1 MYNVFEKTIPQL
13 QGDMDSGVTTS
24 EEITLS
30 YLIRIAKLD
39 KSGPKV
45 NSVLEVN
52 PDAVFIA
59 RSLYRER
66 KLSGPRGP
74 MHGIPVLLKDN
85 ISTCDK
91 MHTSAGAA
99 SLADNFALADA
110 WVVEELRAAGAVI
123 LGKTNLSEF
132 ARYMTMEVPNGYSAR
147 GGQTINPHGADFDPL
162 GSSTG
167 SAVAAAMS
175 LAAVTVG
182 TETSGSIISPSH
194 ANGIVGLK
202 PTVGTV
208 SRSGII
214 PINSQDTAGPMG
226 RTVED
231 VAILFGAMTGE
242 DPDDPATL
250 ATDGCVHSDYT
261 KFLDTNALKGI
272 RVGICPPAAG
282 RCTDAQTEQF
292 RKALTFLEQA
302 GAQLV
307 EGCELPNLQTSSSFL
322 TDPVLLFEFKRYMD
336 EYLAKYC
343 SVPGIRTLKDI
354 IRYNNDHA
362 PDAIRYGQNI
372 LEECARN
379 TSGNL
384 TEPEYLLA
392 KCRAMTEA
400 GPGGIDRV
408 MQEKNVDVIVTA
420 AANRLPPMAG
430 YPILT
435 VPAGNGADGRPV
447 GMSFM
452 AGAFSEPKLLAYGYA
467 FEAASNLRVVPE
479 VAKAECCL

>member
-1 MYNVFEKTIPQL
+1 MYDVAEKTIDEL
-13 QGDMDSGVTTS
+13 QRDMEQGITSS

-30 YLIRIAKLD
+30 YLMRIAKLD
-39 KSGPKV
+39 QSGPKV
-45 NSVLEVN
+45 NSVLEIN

-59 RSLYRER
+59 RALDRER
-66 KLSGPRGP
+66 KMTGPRGP

-99 SLADNFALADA
+99 ALADNFALADA
-110 WVVEELRAAGAVI
+110 CVVEALREAGAVI

-132 ARYMTMEVPNGYSAR
+132 ARYMTMEIPNGFSAR
-147 GGQTINPHGADFDPL
+147 GGQTINPHGAEFDPL

-175 LAAVTVG
+175 FAAVTVG

-202 PTVGTV
+202 PTIGVV

-226 RTVED
+226 RTVQD
-231 VAILFGAMTGE
+231 VAILLGAMTGE
-242 DPDDPATL
+242 DMDDPATL
-250 ATDGCVHSDYT
+250 STDGLVFRDYT
-261 KFLDTNALKGI
+261 KFLKADALKGV
-272 RVGICPPAAG
+272 RVGICPPPADWCTEAQAA
-282 RCTDAQTEQF
+282 QF

-302 GAQLV
+302 GAELV
-307 EGCELPNLQTSSSFL
+307 EGCDLPEIRLSDSCL
-322 TDPVLLFEFKRYMD
+322 TDPVLQYEFKRYLD

-343 SVPGIRTLKDI
+343 SVPGMHTLNDI
-354 IRYNNDHA
+354 IRWNNDHA
-362 PDAIRYGQNI
+362 PAAIPYGQSI

-379 TSGNL
+379 TSGRL
-384 TEPEYLLA
+384 TEPEYLIA
-392 KCRAMTEA
+392 KCRALREA
-400 GPGGIDRV
+400 GPEGIDRV
-408 MQEKNVDVIVTA
+408 MAEKNVDVIVSA
-420 AANRLPPMAG
+420 AASDVPPTAG
-430 YPILT
+430 YPMLS
-435 VPAGNGADGRPV
+435 VPAGNAADGRPV
-447 GMSFM
+447 GLSFT

-467 FEAASNLRVVPE
+467 FEQASHLRVVPII
-479 VAKAECCL
+479 AK

>member
-1 MYNVFEKTIPQL
+1 MYNVFEKTIDQL
-13 QGDMDSGVTTS
+13 QSDMASGVTTS
-24 EEITLS
+24 EEIVLA
-30 YLIRIAKLD
+30 YLMRIAKLD
-39 KSGPKV
+39 QDGPKV
-45 NSVLEVN
+45 NSVLEIN

-59 RSLYRER
+59 RSLDRER
-66 KLSGPRGP
+66 KQVGPRGP

-175 LAAVTVG
+175 FAAVTVG

-194 ANGIVGLK
+194 ANGVVGLK

-226 RTVED
+226 RTVKD

-250 ATDGCVHSDYT
+250 STDGCVFNDYT
-261 KFLDTNALKGI
+261 QFLREDALQGV
-272 RVGICPPAAG
+272 RVGICLPAPG
-282 RCTDAQTEQF
+282 RCTDAQVEQF
-292 RKALTFLEQA
+292 RKSLAYLEKA
-302 GAQLV
+302 GAILV
-307 EGCELPNLQTSSSFL
+307 EGCELPNLQTTGSFL
-322 TDPVLLFEFKRYMD
+322 TDPVLMFEFKRYLD
-336 EYLAKYC
+336 EYLTKYC
-343 SVPGIRTLKDI
+343 SIPDIRTLNDV

-362 PDAIRYGQNI
+362 DKAIRYGMNI

-379 TSGNL
+379 TSGRL
-384 TEPEYLLA
+384 TEPEYLFA

-408 MQEKNVDVIVTA
+408 MQEKQVDVIVTA

-430 YPILT
+430 YPILS
-435 VPAGNGADGRPV
+435 VPAGNGSDGRPV

-467 FEAASNLRVVPE
+467 FESASHLRVVPE
-479 VAKAECCL
+479 TAKD